1 MRDSAKTPAAFTG
14 KVCVVTGAGSGIGRA
29 LALNLAVHGARLA
42 ISDIDREAVGE
53 TARLAA
59 QVGAEVEAYVLDVAD
74 REAVFDHAEQV
85 RQRFGNANLVI
96 NNAGVAVGADVKD
109 ISYEDF
115 EWIMGINF
123 WGVVHGTK
131 AFLPQLIASG
141 DGHLVNL
148 SSVFGIIAV
157 PSQGSYNAAKF
168 AVRGFTEALRQEMLV
183 DGAPVT
189 VSCVHPGGVK
199 TNIARNARMTGDQL
213 PGGEEAAEAFEKIAR
228 TTPAQAAAVILRGA
242 ARGRPKILVGV
253 DAHMIDW
260 TQRLTGAGYEQ
271 LIARSTRLAQR
282 LSERR

>member
-59 QVGAEVEAYVLDVAD
+59 QVGAEVEAYALDVAD